1 MRSLSNLRFNYGLNL
16 LLLEWFLALSSSLL
30 LLLLDFLLNILV
42 LCNSVLG
49 DILTEHLLIELEWVL
64 LSEFIV

>member
-42 LCNSVLG
+42 LSNSVLG
-49 DILTEHLLIELEWVL
+49 DILTEHLLVELEWVL